1 MKENTPI
8 GSGRGRS
15 IALRREAR
23 DMSQED
29 LARSC
34 SCSLRTIQRIEAGE
48 CETISNR
55 IVRALHKCLEMPL
68 RELVAQGTEPKA

>member
-1 MKENTPI
+1 MKDKTAS
-8 GSGRGRS
+8 GSTRGRA
-15 IALRREAR
+15 IALRRETR

-34 SCSLRTIQRIEAGE
+34 NCSLRTIQRIEAGE

-55 IVRALHKCLEMPL
+55 IVDALHRCLGMPL
-68 RELVAQGTEPKA
+68 RELVAHGKEPAA